1 MANGKALIAVGILVL
16 GSRLSAASPN
26 DCVAV
31 LRAEG
36 MVAVRELEPS
46 IRVEL
51 KYSSTDNFLNAD
63 VYGDL
68 EDAFLRREAAEKLA
82 NAARLLAA
90 QHSGLVLL
98 VYDAFRPRGV
108 QRRMWEIVRG
118 TALAP
123 YVADPARGSV
133 HNYGC
138 AVDLTLAR
146 FHADGSA
153 VPLDMGSAFDHFG
166 EQSRPDREEYFLKRG
181 VLSAEQVSNRRI
193 LRDVM
198 RAAGFRAIMS
208 EWWHF
213 EAMSWTEA
221 ARRYRMVDCGALP

>member
-1 MANGKALIAVGILVL
+1 MANGKTLIAIGILVL
-16 GSRLSAASPN
+16 GLRLSAASPA
-26 DCVAV
+26 DCAVV

-36 MVAVRELEPS
+36 MVPVRELDSS

-51 KYSSTDNFLNAD
+51 KYSTTDNFLKAD

-68 EDAFLRREAAEKLA
+68 TEAYLRREAAEKLA
-82 NAARLLAA
+82 DAARRLAA
-90 QHSGLVLL
+90 RDRGLALL
-98 VYDAFRPRGV
+98 VYDAFRPRRV
-108 QRRMWEIVRG
+108 QYRMWDIVRG

-146 FHADGSA
+146 VLSDGSIE
-153 VPLDMGSAFDHFG
+153 PLDMGSAFDDFS
-166 EQSRPDREEYFLKRG
+166 ERSRPDREDLFLKRG
-181 VLSAEQVSNRRI
+181 VLTEEQVSNRRV
-193 LRDVM
+193 LRAVM
-198 RAAGFRAIMS
+198 TAAGFRSIVS

-213 EAMSWTEA
+213 EAMSRAEA
-221 ARRYRMVDCGALP
+221 ARRYRMVDCGAAQ